1 MKHRLALQGLCKR
14 GKASD
19 GDADTFACESP
30 YQNFR
35 KVMCNRV
42 AHGTTTIKDERNSGF
57 DRLRR

>member
-19 GDADTFACESP
+19 GDADRFACEYL

-42 AHGTTTIKDERNSGF
+42 AHGTTIRDERVI
-57 DRLRR
+57 D